1 MQSFREIL
9 GAYGVDYDRTMARFM
24 GNEKFYLKIL
34 KRLPQDQNLD
44 GLGAALDKEDLAA
57 AFEAAH
63 TIKGLAGNLGLQSI
77 YEVISAMVEPL
88 RAGEPREDYKIFY
101 QTVCEEYRKV
111 EHMRMEL
118 EQLDG
123 F

>member
-1 MQSFREIL
+1 M
-9 GAYGVDYDRTMARFM
+9 DYDRTMARFM

-34 KRLPQDQNLD
+34 QRLPQDQNLD
-44 GLGAALDKEDLAA
+44 GLGTALDKGDLAA

-88 RAGEPREDYKIFY
+88 RAGESREDYKTFY

-111 EHMRMEL
+111 EQMRMEL